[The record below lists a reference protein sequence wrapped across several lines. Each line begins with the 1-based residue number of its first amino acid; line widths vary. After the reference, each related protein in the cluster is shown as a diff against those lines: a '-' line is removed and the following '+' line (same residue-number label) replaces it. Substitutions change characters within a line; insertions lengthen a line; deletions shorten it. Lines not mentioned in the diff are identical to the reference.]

1 MPSRRPRAVFL
12 ANGHLETI
20 FAKTTHGVLRGP
32 SRYELAAVV
41 DPACAGADAGTV
53 LDGLE
58 RGVPVVGSVGE
69 ALAVPGG
76 PPEVCVI
83 GVATV
88 GGVLPSEIRE
98 ALLEAARH
106 GMTLVNGLHR
116 PLADDPEIA
125 EEAAISGGRILDLR
139 KPRPVD
145 DLRFWSGEIL
155 RLETPRVA
163 VLGTDCALGKRT
175 TCALLQ
181 EDLATRGIRAEVIY
195 TGQTGWLQG
204 HRHGFILDA
213 TPNDFV
219 SGELERAILECA
231 REASPDLILLEGQS
245 GLRNPSGP
253 CGSELLLSGA
263 VSGTLLLH
271 APGRTCFEGLDEA
284 GCRIPPL
291 TEEIELIRLY
301 GSELWG
307 MALHSEGSTDTELR
321 ATALRLARDLGVPVV
336 LPLHDGVGE
345 LSAALSGRL
354 NLKESPA

>member
-1 MPSRRPRAVFL
+1 MPERRPRAVFL
-12 ANGHLETI
+12 ANGHLETL

-32 SRYELAAVV
+32 SRFEIAAVV
-41 DPACAGADAGTV
+41 DPSCAGADAGSV
-53 LDGLE
+53 LDGKE
-58 RGVPVVGSVGE
+58 RGVPVVGSVDE
-69 ALAVPGG
+69 AFSTPGD

-88 GGVLPSEIRE
+88 GGVLPPEIRE
-98 ALLEAARH
+98 ALLEAARR

-116 PLADDPEIA
+116 PLGDDPEIA
-125 EEAAISGGRILDLR
+125 EAVAASSGRILDLR

-145 DLRFWSGEIL
+145 ELHFWSGEIH
-155 RLETPRVA
+155 RLATPRVA

-175 TCALLQ
+175 TCTLLQ
-181 EDLATRGIRAEVIY
+181 EDLATRGVHAEVVY

-231 REASPDLILLEGQS
+231 REESPDVILLEGQS

-263 VSGTLLLH
+263 AAGTLLLH
-271 APGRTCFEGLDEA
+271 APGRRHFEGLE
-284 GCRIPPL
+284 GRRCEIPPL
-291 TEEIELIRLY
+291 EEEIELVRLF
-301 GSELWG
+301 GSEIWG
-307 MALHSEGSTDTELR
+307 LALHSEGSTEAQLR
-321 ATALRLARDLGVPVV
+321 SAAEGLTRDLGLPVV
-336 LPLHDGVGE
+336 LPLHDGVARLSEE
-345 LSAALSGRL
+345 LVNRL
-354 NLKESPA
+354 DLKESPK